1 MTDTESHER
10 ADRSIGEPGEIQ
22 RLRPNA
28 VGLVAVT
35 FMAVATAAPISA
47 MVANV
52 PVAVAAGNGSG
63 APAGFLVATVVLT
76 VFAVGYTAMARHI
89 TAAGAFYGYVSHGLG
104 QVAGMATGLLATV
117 AYIVFEASLVGLFAY
132 FAQTT
137 VADLFGIDLPW
148 PVYALLML
156 ALSAVLTWFDINL
169 TSRILG
175 IALLSEIAV
184 LAALAGAV
192 LINGG
197 GPDGFAF
204 EAVNP
209 VSAFTP
215 ATGVAGAT
223 VGLGLLMAFWSW
235 VGFEST
241 AMYGEESRDPKRII
255 PIATILVVVGVGL
268 FYVAVSWMIV
278 AAHGLEG
285 AVAVATGPDPAEL
298 VFGPTRELL
307 GEPAVTAFRLL
318 LVTGSFACGM
328 AFHNC
333 AARYLYAIGRE
344 DVIPGSRRTLG
355 ACHPRHGSPH
365 VAGTVQTGIATAL
378 VLAFAIAG
386 KDPYLDLFVTLAVLG
401 TMSILI
407 VQAVSSF
414 AVIGY
419 FHVRRKHPETAHPVR
434 TLLAP
439 LLGGIGMISVVVLLF
454 QNLDVAGGDA
464 AQSTLFRLVPV
475 IVLAVAV
482 LGVAIALFLKVR
494 APERFATI
502 GRVVLQDSTERSP

>member
-10 ADRSIGEPGEIQ
+10 ADRSTDGPGAVQ

-89 TAAGAFYGYVSHGLG
+89 TAAGAFYGFVSHGLG
-104 QVAGMATGLLATV
+104 QVAGMAAGLLATV
-117 AYIVFEASLVGLFAY
+117 AYVVFEASLVGLFAY

-137 VADLFGIDLPW
+137 AADLFGITLPW
-148 PVYALLML
+148 LLYALLML
-156 ALSAVLTWFDINL
+156 ALNGVLTWFDINL

-175 IALLSEIAV
+175 IALVSEILVLSALAVAV
-184 LAALAGAV
+184 LLD
-192 LINGG
+192 GG
-197 GPDGFAF
+197 GPDGLAV
-204 EAVNP
+204 EAVDP
-209 VSAFTP
+209 VAAFTP
-215 ATGVAGAT
+215 AAGVAGAS

-241 AMYGEESRDPKRII
+241 AMYGEESRNPKRII
-255 PIATILVVVGVGL
+255 PIATLLVVVGVGL

-278 AAHGLEG
+278 AANGLEG
-285 AVAVATGPDPAEL
+285 AVSVATGPDPAEL

-307 GEPAVTAFRLL
+307 GEPAVAVFRLL

-333 AARYLYAIGRE
+333 ASRYLYAIGRE
-344 DVIPGSRRTLG
+344 DVFPGSRRTLG
-355 ACHPRHGSPH
+355 ATHPHHASPH
-365 VAGTVQTGIATAL
+365 IAGLAQTVIATVL
-378 VLAFAIAG
+378 VLAFAAAG

-401 TMSILI
+401 TMAILI
-407 VQAVSSF
+407 VQSVSSF

-419 FHVRRKHPETAHPVR
+419 FHVRRRHPETAHPVR

-439 LLGGIGMISVVVLLF
+439 LLGGLGMLYVVVQLF
-454 QNLDVAGGDA
+454 LHLDAAGGAA
-464 AQSTLFRLVPV
+464 AQSLAFRLVPL
-475 IVLAVAV
+475 IV
-482 LGVAIALFLKVR
+482 LGVAAVGVAAALYLKVR
-494 APERFATI
+494 APERFAVI
-502 GRVVLQDSTERSP
+502 GRVVLQDSTERSR